1 MQPRTGRMCR
11 ALSNPRGG
19 DGDSGRS
26 AARSHTKPAGRPTAA
41 HRVIVVRFEVRR
53 RTRGQ
58 PRRGL
63 DPLVGTRTG
72 GADPG
77 IGLAICPDSTTL
89 APRRF
94 SLVGVSRQ
102 SLPGTH
108 WRRIALRSVEP
119 GTPCCLAI
127 SAGRCPAL
135 DSLTHPALFSLVMD
149 HGRLKAPGQ
158 EKSDGA
164 TSRLRPAQFIRVGGA
179 TNSAGLSRP
188 TAMTCPLLVNLAS
201 AHRRPP

>member
-1 MQPRTGRMCR
+1 MATRAGLQPVRTPSRQAGQQPRIASSWFASKCVVAPVANPGAALIHSSAR
-11 ALSNPRGG
+11 APVVPIPASGWPSARIRPLLLLAGSASSGSRGKVF
-19 DGDSGRS
+19 R
-26 AARSHTKPAGRPTAA
+26 
-41 HRVIVVRFEVRR
+41 
-53 RTRGQ
+53 
-58 PRRGL
+58 
-63 DPLVGTRTG
+63 
-72 GADPG
+72 
-77 IGLAICPDSTTL
+77 
-89 APRRF
+89 
-94 SLVGVSRQ
+94 
-102 SLPGTH
+102 GTH
-108 WRRIALRSVEP
+108 WRRIALRSVDP